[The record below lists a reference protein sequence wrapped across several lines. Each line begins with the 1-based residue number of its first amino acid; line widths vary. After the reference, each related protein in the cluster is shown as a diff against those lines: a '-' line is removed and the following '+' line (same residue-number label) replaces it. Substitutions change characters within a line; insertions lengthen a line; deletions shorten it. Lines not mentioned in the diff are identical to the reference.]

1 MSRRRRR
8 GNDDSFGVSL
18 ADVLTTALGC
28 VLLLFLAAMILI
40 KNSLQHERDDHL
52 TTQAELAT
60 QAQGRKAAEKARQ
73 QERGQRT
80 AVESALARQ
89 NAALAEARQRVEDLQ
104 KRLAGVTVE
113 LNHERSAKAEAMQRY
128 RGLRDATRT
137 AAQELDPKQASP
149 VDVVMVID
157 GTRSMQPSLDATRR
171 NLISTVRALRVVSP
185 TARVGVVVFRDRR
198 EERALALEAHPL
210 TDNER
215 DLARFLQGIKATS
228 TSADRDRAE
237 WLCDGGLR
245 AGAEAGW
252 RDEAI
257 KLMIVVSD
265 ADAQRP
271 DTCGAIAR
279 DFAAKGGRIYMLSN
293 LPEGFRR
300 QGPLRR
306 VYRNTV
312 LPQHAEIARLGDGLH
327 VQNADADAL
336 LTEVLR
342 AAFQTR
348 TRVSLDALKRAV
360 EDHPPLPD
368 DAEGEPAPVDA
379 PDVPEPVGAPID
391 EDVP

>member
-1 MSRRRRR
+1 
-8 GNDDSFGVSL
+8 
-18 ADVLTTALGC
+18 
-28 VLLLFLAAMILI
+28 
-40 KNSLQHERDDHL
+40 
-52 TTQAELAT
+52 
-60 QAQGRKAAEKARQ
+60 
-73 QERGQRT
+73 
-80 AVESALARQ
+80 
-89 NAALAEARQRVEDLQ
+89 
-104 KRLAGVTVE
+104 
-113 LNHERSAKAEAMQRY
+113 
-128 RGLRDATRT
+128 
-137 AAQELDPKQASP
+137 
-149 VDVVMVID
+149 MVID

-171 NLISTVRALRVVSP
+171 NLISTMKALRVVSP
-185 TARVGVVVFRDRR
+185 TARVGVVVFRDQR
-198 EERALALEAHPL
+198 EDRGLRLESHPL

-245 AGAEAGW
+245 AGAEASW

-271 DTCGAIAR
+271 KACGEIAQK
-279 DFAAKGGRIYMLSN
+279 FAAEGGRIYMLSN
-293 LPEGFRR
+293 LPEGYNNRR

-306 VYRNTV
+306 VYQNKV

-327 VQNADADAL
+327 VKNAEVDAL

-342 AAFQTR
+342 GAFQTR

-368 DAEGEPAPVDA
+368 EDGAAVEGDGLIEGEP
-379 PDVPEPVGAPID
+379 
-391 EDVP
+391 

>member
-8 GNDDSFGVSL
+8 NNDDSFGLSL

-40 KNSLQHERDDHL
+40 KNSLQDERDKHL
-52 TTQAELAT
+52 NTQTELAS
-60 QAQGRKAAEKARQ
+60 QSQGRAAAEQARQ
-73 QERGQRT
+73 KERGQRT
-80 AVESALARQ
+80 AVESELARES
-89 NAALAEARQRVEDLQ
+89 AALAEARQKVEDLQ
-104 KRLAGVTVE
+104 KRLAGMTVE
-113 LNHERSAKAEAMQRY
+113 LNHERSSKAEALQRY

-137 AAQELDPKQASP
+137 AAEELDPKKASP

-171 NLISTVRALRVVSP
+171 NLISTMKALRVVSP
-185 TARVGVVVFRDRR
+185 TARVGVVVFRDQR
-198 EERALALEAHPL
+198 EDRGLRLESHPL

-271 DTCGAIAR
+271 KVCGEIAQK
-279 DFAAKGGRIYMLSN
+279 FAAEGGRIYMLSN
-293 LPEGFRR
+293 LPEGYNNRR
-300 QGPLRR
+300 QGPLRT
-306 VYRNTV
+306 VYQNKV

-327 VQNADADAL
+327 VKNAEVDAL

-342 AAFQTR
+342 GAFQTR

-360 EDHPPLPD
+360 EDHPPLPED
-368 DAEGEPAPVDA
+368 GAVEGDALIEGEP
-379 PDVPEPVGAPID
+379 
-391 EDVP
+391 